1 MATYTKKTDWMELWI
16 DDKKSIIEIMHKN
29 MQSDIECGYDVTGL
43 AIRRQIEEISAYT
56 EQYHKELMALA
67 AMDWE
72 KANRWCFCDLLRRG
86 AIE

>member
-1 MATYTKKTDWMELWI
+1 MTTYTKKIDWMEIWI
-16 DDKKSIIEIMHKN
+16 EDKKSIIETMYKN
-29 MQSDIECGYDVTGL
+29 MQSDIDCGYDVTGL

-56 EQYHKELMALA
+56 NQYHKELMAMA